1 MRQTAVRRDGRRRR
15 MAALRQNPRTR
26 AVGPVPVGVEQQA
39 LTMSKPLKIVLT
51 LLLLAGFGAA
61 LFFALRGQQAERAVQ
76 QEAAE
81 VAAANPLTGLIALD
95 VEPYFKDERVRR
107 ILADKRLP
115 VQVTRVG
122 SREMAGKVLP
132 GATPDF
138 LFPSGVVAA
147 NQIADAAR
155 KANIT
160 VAQSSPFF
168 TPMVIASWTPI
179 AKILVDN
186 GLAKPLG
193 DRIYGVDIGKLTALM
208 LAKKRWKD
216 LQGSAAYDVTRSV
229 LVSTT
234 DVRRSNSAA
243 MYLALASQAIH
254 GDIVTDRATA
264 QKVAAQVAELFKRQG
279 YQENYVNGNFDDY
292 VSIGI
297 GKTPMAFLYENQM
310 VSFALA
316 KKGVQADMVLMYPQP
331 TIVNKVVFMA
341 TNERAKALAEL
352 LASNAELQ
360 RIGVEYGFRI
370 ADSGV
375 FMQAVKPTGLAVEE
389 RLTQVVDPPSYDIMA
404 EMIDVVSKEMT
415 Q

>member
-1 MRQTAVRRDGRRRR
+1 
-15 MAALRQNPRTR
+15 
-26 AVGPVPVGVEQQA
+26 
-39 LTMSKPLKIVLT
+39 MSKPIKIVLT
-51 LLLLAGFGAA
+51 LLLLLGFGAA
-61 LFFALRGQQAERAVQ
+61 LFYALRGQR
-76 QEAAE
+76 AE
-81 VAAANPLTGLIALD
+81 VAQQREEADLAAAGPITGLIALD
-95 VEPYFKDERVRR
+95 VEPYFKDERVRK
-107 ILADKRLP
+107 ILADKRMP

-122 SREMAGKVLP
+122 SRDMASKVVA

-138 LFPSGVVAA
+138 FFASGVVAA
-147 NQIADAAR
+147 NQIVDAAR
-155 KANIT
+155 QANIS

-168 TPMVIASWTPI
+168 TPLVIASWEPI
-179 AKILVDN
+179 ARILVAN
-186 GLAKPLG
+186 GLARPLS
-193 DRIYGVDIGKLTALM
+193 DRIYGVDMAKLTALM
-208 LAKKRWKD
+208 LAKKRWNELKD
-216 LQGSAAYDVTRSV
+216 AVGYDVSRSV

-243 MYLALASQAIH
+243 MYLALTSQAVN

-292 VSIGI
+292 VAIGI

-310 VSFALA
+310 VNFALA
-316 KKGVQADMVLMYPQP
+316 KKGVQPSMVLMYPQP
-331 TIVNKVVFMA
+331 TIVNKVVFVA
-341 TNERAKALAEL
+341 ASERARALADL
-352 LASNAELQ
+352 LGSHPELQ

-375 FMQAVKPTGLAVEE
+375 FTQAVKPTGLAVEE
-389 RLTQVVDPPSYDIMA
+389 RLTQVVDPPAFEIMA